1 MMDGI
6 KNFLQLIND
15 NWATFIAIVG
25 LMIAIYRKVNSAVT
39 KWKLMNDIEKQEV
52 INQQIDAAKLVIGEQ
67 ILKLVSK
74 AEIEWQSDT
83 CKLGPVR
90 RAEVIEKIYAQ
101 YPILLYAADQ
111 KEVIAY
117 IDKLIDEALKV
128 VRETIR
134 KETGAVA

>member
-1 MMDGI
+1 MLKGI
-6 KNFLQLIND
+6 ENFLQLINN
-15 NWATFIAIVG
+15 NWPTIVAIAG
-25 LMIAIYRKVNSAVT
+25 LFFALYRKVTNTVSV
-39 KWKLMNDIEKQEV
+39 WKLKSDIEKQAE
-52 INQQIDAAKLVIGEQ
+52 IEKQIAAAKLILGEQ

-74 AEIEWQSDT
+74 AELEWQSDT

-101 YPILLYAADQ
+101 YPILLYAASQ

-117 IDKLIDEALKV
+117 IDKLIDEALIT

-134 KETGAVA
+134 KETGAAA

>member
-1 MMDGI
+1 MMNGI

-15 NWATFIAIVG
+15 NWATIVAIVTLG
-25 LMIAIYRKVNSAVT
+25 YGIYVRARKAIAT
-39 KWKLMNDIEKQEV
+39 WKAKSEAEKQAE
-52 INQQIDAAKLVIGEQ
+52 IDLQIANAKKVIGEQ

-74 AEIEWQSDT
+74 AELEWQSDT
-83 CKLGPVR
+83 CKLGKIR

-111 KEVIAY
+111 QEMIAY
-117 IDKLIDEALKV
+117 IDVLIDKALEI

-134 KETGAVA
+134 KETGAA

>member
-1 MMDGI
+1 MNGI

-15 NWATFIAIVG
+15 NWTTIVAIGG
-25 LMIAIYRKVNSAVT
+25 LAYAIYRKANT
-39 KWKLMNDIEKQEV
+39 TINDWKDKNEAEKEAEIQK
-52 INQQIDAAKLVIGEQ
+52 QITAAKKIIGEQ

-101 YPILLYAADQ
+101 YPILLYAASQEELISFIDT
-111 KEVIAY
+111 E
-117 IDKLIDEALKV
+117 IDKALVV

-134 KETGAVA
+134 KETGTVA